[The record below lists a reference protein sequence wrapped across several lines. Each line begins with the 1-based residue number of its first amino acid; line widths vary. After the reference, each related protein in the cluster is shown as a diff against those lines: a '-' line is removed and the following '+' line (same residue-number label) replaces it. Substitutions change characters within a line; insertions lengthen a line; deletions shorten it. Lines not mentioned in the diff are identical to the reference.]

1 MVRNSVSN
9 LFQLNTHKSRL
20 SLSTL
25 IDEKFNENNNVALIQ
40 EPPLNRKGEVTGYPF
55 PLSCLYS
62 TNYPRAAIVHN
73 PSLEIW
79 QLPQLSD
86 RDCQTAI
93 WRNGK
98 QKPIINY
105 PEVPINIEK
114 AISEARKMKYDVIL
128 GLDSNAHH
136 PLWGSPVANQRGE
149 ILENFLNNVDLRTL
163 NDGNATFKRINCETH
178 IDITAITPS
187 LNYKIKSWSVVEE
200 EMFSDHLCLHTVLNP
215 TAKYKRKI
223 LNHKKTD
230 WDQYRTILE
239 QNDWPNLVIN
249 SVDDIEEG
257 VTRLSNC
264 IIEAAKATTPVIYL
278 TGHHKK
284 EKWWTEDLRQLRR
297 DLRSIRHNVLTDNTL
312 IPEYLE
318 LKTQYRKAVRNAKKE
333 SWNNF
338 LNKCSSISD
347 ASKLARILTK
357 DKSRPTGLTTTP
369 DGAATWN
376 SIDSTKNIML
386 SLFPDAKTK
395 LTPQP
400 APITSDHDY
409 DYVSNH
415 NFKPN
420 PINTDDWITTDT
432 IVNIISQLKPSKAPG
447 PDGITAR
454 MLKNLPIKVINHLS
468 TIFHNII
475 IYSFVPAQWCISKA
489 IFIPKN
495 NNTPKTDPKAYRPI
509 CLSNVL
515 FKILEKLIQNYLERK

>member
-98 QKPIINY
+98 QKPIIIISAYWDINY
-105 PEVPINIEK
+105 PEVPINIDK

-128 GLDSNAHH
+128 GIDSNAHH

-149 ILENFLNNVDLRTL
+149 ILENFLNKVNLRTL

-223 LNHKKTD
+223 LNHKK
-230 WDQYRTILE
+230 RTGI
-239 QNDWPNLVIN
+239 
-249 SVDDIEEG
+249 
-257 VTRLSNC
+257 
-264 IIEAAKATTPVIYL
+264 
-278 TGHHKK
+278 
-284 EKWWTEDLRQLRR
+284 
-297 DLRSIRHNVLTDNTL
+297 SIG
-312 IPEYLE
+312 
-318 LKTQYRKAVRNAKKE
+318 Q
-333 SWNNF
+333 F
-338 LNKCSSISD
+338 
-347 ASKLARILTK
+347 
-357 DKSRPTGLTTTP
+357 
-369 DGAATWN
+369 
-376 SIDSTKNIML
+376 
-386 SLFPDAKTK
+386 
-395 LTPQP
+395 
-400 APITSDHDY
+400 
-409 DYVSNH
+409 
-415 NFKPN
+415 
-420 PINTDDWITTDT
+420 
-432 IVNIISQLKPSKAPG
+432 
-447 PDGITAR
+447 
-454 MLKNLPIKVINHLS
+454 
-468 TIFHNII
+468 
-475 IYSFVPAQWCISKA
+475 
-489 IFIPKN
+489 
-495 NNTPKTDPKAYRPI
+495 
-509 CLSNVL
+509 
-515 FKILEKLIQNYLERK
+515 